1 MMERAQIESRV
12 RDLLVQ
18 ALGVPAASIG
28 PDFSI
33 SSTPAWTSLNHLMMI
48 SQVEGEFGVFF
59 SNQQIREVT
68 SFQAIVDAV
77 TNRLPGGA

>member
-18 ALGVPAASIG
+18 ALGVSAASIG
-28 PDFSI
+28 PEFSV

-48 SQVEGEFGVFF
+48 SQVESEFGVFF

-68 SFQAIVDAV
+68 SFKGIVEAV
-77 TNRLPGGA
+77 ANRLHGGA